1 MIAQLETSG
10 SGRDESILLISPVYF
25 LTYNAQYFT
34 QIVSTVLS
42 QIIVSNYCLSIY
54 IFQATFYLNN

>member
-25 LTYNAQYFT
+25 LTYNAQCFT
-34 QIVSTVLS
+34 QIISTVLS
-42 QIIVSNYCLSIY
+42 QIIV
-54 IFQATFYLNN
+54 